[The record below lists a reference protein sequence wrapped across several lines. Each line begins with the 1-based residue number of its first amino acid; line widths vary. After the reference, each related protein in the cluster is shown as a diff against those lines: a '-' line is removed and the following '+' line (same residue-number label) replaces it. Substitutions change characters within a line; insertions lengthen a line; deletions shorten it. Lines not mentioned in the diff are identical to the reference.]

1 MAAPGGGPATT
12 LTGVDCNEAQGAD
25 KLLCLIQDPYSGTV
39 SSAVHGECCSI
50 SLTAVVLV
58 PRRRLLGLPRYFRPL
73 DDPPHSRLLAYAATE
88 YYRLCTKGQI
98 CG

>member
-12 LTGVDCNEAQGAD
+12 LTGVNCNEAQGAD

-39 SSAVHGECCSI
+39 SFAVRWGCRSI
-50 SLTAVVLV
+50 SLTAVVVV
-58 PRRRLLGLPRYFRPL
+58 PRRRLLGLPRYFRRL
-73 DDPPHSRLLAYAATE
+73 DDPPHSRLLAYAAPE
-88 YYRLCTKGQI
+88 HYRLCTKGQI